1 MPEPKYFIKTF
12 GCQANKSDSE
22 RIAGDY
28 QARGFSPAATWRE
41 ADEIVINTCSVRQR
55 AEDRVQGFLLNVE
68 KYFTKGPEQAGR
80 ARCRSSERPKIILT
94 GCMLHHGAKNLK
106 INLPLIDEVLPIAE
120 VGFNSP
126 AVRADKNH
134 AFIPIS
140 SGCNSFCTFCIVPYS
155 RGREFSRP
163 AAEILSEVEGL
174 AATGY
179 TEITLLGQ
187 NVNSY
192 GLEKAG
198 IGYRKLLMSRA
209 GFTVGDIPSNQS
221 QYFPPDG
228 LPPFVTLL
236 RQISRIAAIG
246 KINFMTSNPWD
257 FADELIA
264 EIAANP
270 KISRFVHLPVQSG
283 SDRILSLMNRGYT
296 RADFLTLINKIKK
309 AIPDVT
315 FGTDIIVG
323 FPGETDTDFMETV
336 DLVKQVDF
344 QVAFVAQ
351 YSPRPGTAAWRI
363 YPDDVPAKVKKERF
377 RILEELTNRAH
388 LHHRP
393 YVP

>member
-1 MPEPKYFIKTF
+1 MTYFIKTF

-55 AEDRVQGFLLNVE
+55 AEDRVKGFLLNVE
-68 KYFTKGPEQAGR
+68 KHFTYGVEPR
-80 ARCRSSERPKIILT
+80 RPLPKIILT
-94 GCMLHHGAKNLK
+94 GCMIHHGAKNLK
-106 INLPLIDEVLPIAE
+106 KDLPLIDEVLPIGE

-155 RGREFSRP
+155 RGREKSRP
-163 AAEILSEVEGL
+163 AADILAEVEGL
-174 AATGY
+174 ARDGY
-179 TEITLLGQ
+179 TEITILGQ

-198 IGYRKLLMSRA
+198 IGYRKLLMSRV
-209 GFTVGDIPSNQS
+209 GFSVSDIPSNQS
-221 QYFPPDG
+221 QYFPSDG
-228 LPPFVTLL
+228 VPPFVSLV
-236 RQISRIAAIG
+236 RQISLIRQIT

-296 RADFLTLINKIKK
+296 SADYLTLINKIKK

-323 FPGETDTDFMETV
+323 FPGETDADFEQTV
-336 DLVKQVDF
+336 DLVKKVDF

-363 YPDDVPAKVKKERF
+363 YPDDVPAKVKKDRF
-377 RILEELTNRAH
+377 RILEELTNRKH
-388 LHHRP
+388 LDHRP
-393 YVP
+393 HVP